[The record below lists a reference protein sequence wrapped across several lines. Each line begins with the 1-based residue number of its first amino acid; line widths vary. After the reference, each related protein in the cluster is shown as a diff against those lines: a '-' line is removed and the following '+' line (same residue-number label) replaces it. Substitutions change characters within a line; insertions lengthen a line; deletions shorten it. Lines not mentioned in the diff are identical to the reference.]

1 MDAFKKMNKTQK
13 RKRDLNLSQKSEN
26 RNTKWQLK
34 GRQSSDDYDDNDDN
48 DDDNGDDDDNLNSDD
63 KSRCS

>member
-1 MDAFKKMNKTQK
+1 MNKYTKEEKGPQIVREIWK
-13 RKRDLNLSQKSEN
+13 K

-34 GRQSSDDYDDNDDN
+34 GWQSSDDYDNNDDN
-48 DDDNGDDDDNLNSDD
+48 NDYNGDDDDNLDNDD